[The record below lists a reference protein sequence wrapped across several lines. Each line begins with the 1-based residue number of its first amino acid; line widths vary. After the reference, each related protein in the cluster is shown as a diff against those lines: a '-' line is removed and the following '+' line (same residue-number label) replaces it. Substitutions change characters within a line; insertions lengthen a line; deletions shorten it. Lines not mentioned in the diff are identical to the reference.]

1 MKQSDQ
7 WVFDARSR
15 PVPPA
20 RSPSARAPV
29 SQQHI
34 GGQTNFSW
42 SPPLSKWHPSNIQ
55 TQKCWAR
62 VLWVAPWL
70 CPIGGWARVWSVI
83 WNWLKSLTLDDSGQ
97 AGPRLAPD
105 IRLGQPITG
114 QYSGHVI
121 SLIQSEASVTSD
133 TVVSTQPGPSVRV
146 VPFIGPDSRIIAD
159 IERNHHHCVMFLG
172 SHTGFLNHSSG
183 YFSDVLSSIKDFYI
197 YSLKCS
203 QP

>member
-105 IRLGQPITG
+105 IGLGQPITG

-121 SLIQSEASVTSD
+121 RLVQSEASVTSD

-146 VPFIGPDSRIIAD
+146 VSAIHWPRLQNYCGYWKKPSSLCNVFRITHWIFESFFWLLFWRFIID
-159 IERNHHHCVMFLG
+159 
-172 SHTGFLNHSSG
+172 
-183 YFSDVLSSIKDFYI
+183 
-197 YSLKCS
+197 
-203 QP
+203 